1 MRHKTEPSGPKL
13 FFCYFMFE
21 LRRTQRAT
29 VCAEKQRS
37 DISQWYRVNYCRQY
51 VIYYMA
57 LLNFNNK
64 IKNAP
69 NKNSQQQQLLL
80 LLLLLLLFNN
90 NNILLLFIKFY

>member
-51 VIYYMA
+51 VICYMA

-64 IKNAP
+64 IENGPTKIR
-69 NKNSQQQQLLL
+69 
-80 LLLLLLLFNN
+80 NN
-90 NNILLLFIKFY
+90 NYYCYYYYYSIIIIFYYYL